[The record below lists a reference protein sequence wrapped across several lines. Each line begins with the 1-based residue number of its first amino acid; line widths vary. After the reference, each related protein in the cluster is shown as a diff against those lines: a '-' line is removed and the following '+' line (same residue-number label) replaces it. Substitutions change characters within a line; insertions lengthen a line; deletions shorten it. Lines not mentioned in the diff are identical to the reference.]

1 MNQNFHDKIN
11 AAHKSQKNPNDD
23 YIYGVNETIRPG
35 ITGKL
40 ENYLVERQK
49 VTLKEKAFFFH
60 LFSVLLNSGLTTIQS
75 IKILSKKTQNQKFK
89 RILNTIHYDVER
101 GQSLSIAMSKFP
113 DTFTTAEVGVVKSGE
128 AIGALDTM
136 LKKIATQTEDQNNLI
151 TQLKGSLTYPIIVF
165 SILMISTV
173 VMFGFVIPKL
183 VELFVENN
191 IDIPTITKV
200 LLWISVGIRDFWGLG
215 LILILT
221 LILVGTAYIQSEE
234 GKFTWDLY
242 KLKFPLYGSIVRKVY
257 IVRFM
262 STLGILLDAG
272 VPLHQTFKI
281 ITEVIDNEV
290 YKLKAFELMGKV
302 QAGERISTNLAN
314 TPFLFPET
322 VSKIVEIGEQSAT
335 LSDMSEKISKQYL
348 GEVEYSLKN
357 LTSVIGPIVIVI
369 VGIFVAVFALA
380 ILSPVFQLSEGIV

>member
-1 MNQNFHDKIN
+1 MNDKLRN
-11 AAHKSQKNPNDD
+11 KLNETNKSRKNPNDD
-23 YIYGVNETIRPG
+23 FIYGVNETIRPG
-35 ITGKL
+35 YSGKF

-60 LFSVLLNSGLTTIQS
+60 LFSVLLGSGLTTIQS
-75 IKILSKKTQNQKFK
+75 LHILSNKTKNQKFK
-89 RILNTIHYDVER
+89 RILNTVKYDVER
-101 GQSLSIAMSKFP
+101 GESLSKSMNKFP
-113 DTFTTAEVGVVKSGE
+113 DTFSTAEVGVIKSGE

-136 LKKIATQTEDQNNLI
+136 LTKLAKQTEDQNNLI

-165 SILMISTV
+165 AILLLSTI

-191 IDIPTITKV
+191 IDIPTVTKV
-200 LLWISVGIRDFWGLG
+200 LLWISIGIRDYWGVAVILG
-215 LILILT
+215 LIAT
-221 LILVGTAYIQSEE
+221 LVATAYIQSEE
-234 GKFTWDLY
+234 GKFNWDLF
-242 KLKFPLYGSIVRKVY
+242 KLKLPLYGSIVRKAY

-281 ITEVIDNEV
+281 ITEVIDNDV

-302 QAGERISTNLAN
+302 QQGEKISDSLAS

-348 GEVEYSLKN
+348 SEVEYSLKN
-357 LTSVIGPIVIVI
+357 LTSVIGPVVIII